1 MENFFRLSWTTKVSS
16 RVCGIITKQVLSAH
30 PTTSNHGISS
40 PTFHLCEH
48 DRRATPQSSS
58 VAITSSWSP
67 SVIKIKEVPTTHP
80 TVSELSGNHSCSH
93 LRGGQKGRHAMP
105 RYLLLPPSLSQHS
118 ARCRVCTG
126 PEMAKDASFVY
137 FSTVEVLGMTQT
149 RPSKAHG
156 TARMNAP
163 HPQSRFQLPNPSLR
177 LQSLADAKVLKSE
190 ALETLPK
197 TDSRAHDM
205 QTRPNPTFTIRN

>member
-40 PTFHLCEH
+40 PTFHLSEH
-48 DRRATPQSSS
+48 DRQATPQSSS

-67 SVIKIKEVPTTHP
+67 SVTKIKEVPTTHP

-105 RYLLLPPSLSQHS
+105 RYLLLPPSPNTRLAAESALVQKWQKMRALSTS
-118 ARCRVCTG
+118 A
-126 PEMAKDASFVY
+126 
-137 FSTVEVLGMTQT
+137 L
-149 RPSKAHG
+149 
-156 TARMNAP
+156 
-163 HPQSRFQLPNPSLR
+163 LR
-177 LQSLADAKVLKSE
+177 SWA
-190 ALETLPK
+190 
-197 TDSRAHDM
+197 
-205 QTRPNPTFTIRN
+205 